1 MSAAEDGALAGLIV
15 ALIPGYRIKLGKPTL
30 NKRQKRPIAAFIFF
44 WLVSILGFVGAP
56 IFLFSTGTHEGL
68 ADESQAGVVIAAFL
82 IGVLGIGLLGAI
94 PLNHCYAFYLELCE
108 DCVRWRNWRW
118 KERTF
123 TYPSITFAHVENNGK
138 NGFLRFGSTEMGKR
152 TCSFDPYQ
160 FDATILMAQVLYRDD
175 HGRWAE
181 EDGLDVMSVVGMY
194 GSSRDIYAQFYDLC
208 ETKYVVGVTKSERQ
222 KRRRRAARNEARR
235 LERQQAR
242 EEARREA
249 RQAKKSRKTNEV
261 SDGIS

>member
-208 ETKYVVGVTKSERQ
+208 KTKYVVGVTKSERQ
-222 KRRRRAARNEARR
+222 RRRRRAARNEARR
-235 LERQQAR
+235 LARQQAR

-249 RQAKKSRKTNEV
+249 RQAKKSGKTNEV

>member
-222 KRRRRAARNEARR
+222 KRRRKAARNEARR

>member
-15 ALIPGYRIKLGKPTL
+15 ALIPGIRIKLGKPTL

-94 PLNHCYAFYLELCE
+94 PLNHCYAFYLELRE
-108 DCVRWRNWRW
+108 DHVRWRNWRW

-138 NGFLRFGSTEMGKR
+138 NGFLRIGSTEMGKR

-194 GSSRDIYAQFYDLC
+194 GSSQDIYAQFYDLC
-208 ETKYVVGVTKSERQ
+208 KTKYVVGQTKSERQ
-222 KRRRRAARNEARR
+222 KRRRRAALNEARR
-235 LERQQAR
+235 LERQRAR
-242 EEARREA
+242 E
-249 RQAKKSRKTNEV
+249 AKKAPNSHEK
-261 SDGIS
+261 

>member
-1 MSAAEDGALAGLIV
+1 MSAVEDGALGGLIV
-15 ALIPGYRIKLGKPTL
+15 ALVPGIRIKLGKPTL
-30 NKRQKRPIAAFIFF
+30 NKRQKRPLFGFLFSWSAT
-44 WLVSILGFVGAP
+44 ILGFVIWPIIWLSLGYPHPSGNREIVNQWVLLFIGA
-56 IFLFSTGTHEGL
+56 FGL
-68 ADESQAGVVIAAFL
+68 
-82 IGVLGIGLLGAI
+82 GLLGAI
-94 PLNHCYAFYLELCE
+94 PLNHCYAFYLELRE

-138 NGFLRFGSTEMGKR
+138 NGFLRIGSTEMGKR

-160 FDATILMAQVLYRDD
+160 FDATILMVQVLYRDD

-181 EDGLDVMSVVGMY
+181 EDGLDAMSVVGMY

-222 KRRRRAARNEARR
+222 KRRRRAARTEARNEARR
-235 LERQQAR
+235 
-242 EEARREA
+242 
-249 RQAKKSRKTNEV
+249 KNS
-261 SDGIS
+261 

>member
-1 MSAAEDGALAGLIV
+1 MSAVEDGLLGGLIV

-30 NKRQKRPIAAFIFF
+30 NKRQKRPIAAFITFWFF
-44 WLVSILGFVGAP
+44 TILGFIGVP
-56 IFLFSTGTHEGL
+56 LIFLSIGAYDDL
-68 ADESQAGVVIAAFL
+68 ADESQAGLVIAALL

-94 PLNHCYAFYLELCE
+94 PLNHCYAFYLELRE

-123 TYPSITFAHVENNGK
+123 TYPSITFAHVENNMK
-138 NGFLRFGSTEMGKR
+138 NGFLRIGSTEMGKR

-175 HGRWAE
+175 HGHWAE

-222 KRRRRAARNEARR
+222 RRRGKI
-235 LERQQAR
+235 Q
-242 EEARREA
+242 
-249 RQAKKSRKTNEV
+249 
-261 SDGIS
+261 

>member
-1 MSAAEDGALAGLIV
+1 MSAVEDGALGGLIV
-15 ALIPGYRIKLGKPTL
+15 ALVPGIRIKLGKPTL
-30 NKRQKRPIAAFIFF
+30 NKRQRRPLFGFLFSWSAT
-44 WLVSILGFVGAP
+44 ILGFVIWP
-56 IFLFSTGTHEGL
+56 IFWASFDFLTAPEY
-68 ADESQAGVVIAAFL
+68 ASQQPEAIAAL
-82 IGVLGIGLLGAI
+82 LVGVLGIGLLGAI
-94 PLNHCYAFYLELCE
+94 PLNHCYAFYLELHE
-108 DCVRWRNWRW
+108 DHVRWRNWRW

-123 TYPSITFAHVENNGK
+123 TYPSITFAHVENNSK
-138 NGFLRFGSTEMGKR
+138 NGFLRIGSTEMGKR

-194 GSSRDIYAQFYDLC
+194 GSSQDIYAQFYDLC

-249 RQAKKSRKTNEV
+249 QQAKKSRKVNEV
-261 SDGIS
+261 SDGN

>member
-1 MSAAEDGALAGLIV
+1 MSAVEDGLLGGLIV

-44 WLVSILGFVGAP
+44 WLVTILGFVGAP
-56 IFLFSTGTHEGL
+56 LIWLSLGRWDAQPGTEQFTVAISGLIFS
-68 ADESQAGVVIAAFL
+68 VVSL
-82 IGVLGIGLLGAI
+82 GLLGAI
-94 PLNHCYAFYLELCE
+94 PLNHCYAFYLELRE

-138 NGFLRFGSTEMGKR
+138 NGFLRIGSTEMGKR

-208 ETKYVVGVTKSERQ
+208 KTKYVVGVTKSERQ
-222 KRRRRAARNEARR
+222 RRRRRAARNEARR

-242 EEARREA
+242 E
-249 RQAKKSRKTNEV
+249 AKKAPNSREK
-261 SDGIS
+261 

>member
-1 MSAAEDGALAGLIV
+1 MSAVEDGLLEDLV
-15 ALIPGYRIKLGKPTL
+15 DLIPGTRVKLGKPTL

-44 WLVSILGFVGAP
+44 WLVTILGFVGMP

-94 PLNHCYAFYLELCE
+94 PLNHCYAFYLELRE
-108 DCVRWRNWRW
+108 DHVRWRNWRW

-208 ETKYVVGVTKSERQ
+208 ETKYVVGQTKSERQ
-222 KRRRRAARNEARR
+222 KRRRRAARSEARR

-249 RQAKKSRKTNEV
+249 QQTKKSRKTNEK
-261 SDGIS
+261 

>member
-1 MSAAEDGALAGLIV
+1 MSAVEDGLLGGLIV

-30 NKRQKRPIAAFIFF
+30 NKRQKRPIAAFITFWFF
-44 WLVSILGFVGAP
+44 TILGFIGVP
-56 IFLFSTGTHEGL
+56 LIFLSIGAYDDL
-68 ADESQAGVVIAAFL
+68 ADESQAGLVIAALL

-94 PLNHCYAFYLELCE
+94 PLNHCYAFYLELRE

-138 NGFLRFGSTEMGKR
+138 NGFLRIGSTEMGKR

-181 EDGLDVMSVVGMY
+181 EDSLDVMSVVGMY

-208 ETKYVVGVTKSERQ
+208 KTKYVVGVTKSERQ
-222 KRRRRAARNEARR
+222 RRRRRAARTEARNEARR
-235 LERQQAR
+235 
-242 EEARREA
+242 
-249 RQAKKSRKTNEV
+249 KNS
-261 SDGIS
+261 

>member
-1 MSAAEDGALAGLIV
+1 MSL
-15 ALIPGYRIKLGKPTL
+15 
-30 NKRQKRPIAAFIFF
+30 
-44 WLVSILGFVGAP
+44 
-56 IFLFSTGTHEGL
+56 
-68 ADESQAGVVIAAFL
+68 
-82 IGVLGIGLLGAI
+82 GLLGAI
-94 PLNHCYAFYLELCE
+94 PLNHCYAFYLELRE

-138 NGFLRFGSTEMGKR
+138 NGFLRIGSTEMGKR

-222 KRRRRAARNEARR
+222 RRRRKAARNEARR

-242 EEARREA
+242 EEAGRE
-249 RQAKKSRKTNEV
+249 KE
-261 SDGIS
+261 

>member
-15 ALIPGYRIKLGKPTL
+15 ALIPGIRIKLGKPTL

-44 WLVSILGFVGAP
+44 WLVSILGFVGMPLIWLSLGLGDEQPGTEQFTVAISGL
-56 IFLFSTGTHEGL
+56 IFS
-68 ADESQAGVVIAAFL
+68 VVSL
-82 IGVLGIGLLGAI
+82 GLLGAI
-94 PLNHCYAFYLELCE
+94 PLNHCYAFYLELRE
-108 DCVRWRNWRW
+108 DHVRWRNWRW

-138 NGFLRFGSTEMGKR
+138 NGFLRIGSTEMGKR

-208 ETKYVVGVTKSERQ
+208 KTKYEVGVTKSERQ
-222 KRRRRAARNEARR
+222 RRRRRAARNEARR

-242 EEARREA
+242 E
-249 RQAKKSRKTNEV
+249 AKKAPNSREK
-261 SDGIS
+261 

>member
-1 MSAAEDGALAGLIV
+1 MSAVEDGLLGGLIV

-30 NKRQKRPIAAFIFF
+30 NKRQKRPLFGFLF
-44 WLVSILGFVGAP
+44 SWSVTILGFVIWP
-56 IFLFSTGTHEGL
+56 IIWLSLGYPRLSGDREIVNQLVLLFIVDFGL
-68 ADESQAGVVIAAFL
+68 
-82 IGVLGIGLLGAI
+82 GLLGAI
-94 PLNHCYAFYLELCE
+94 PLNHCYAFYLELRE

-138 NGFLRFGSTEMGKR
+138 NGFLRIGSTEMGKR

-160 FDATILMAQVLYRDD
+160 FDVTILMAQVLYRDD
-175 HGRWAE
+175 HGRWTE

-208 ETKYVVGVTKSERQ
+208 KTKYVVGQTKSERQ
-222 KRRRRAARNEARR
+222 RRRRRAARNEARR

-242 EEARREA
+242 EEARRE
-249 RQAKKSRKTNEV
+249 KE
-261 SDGIS
+261 

>member
-15 ALIPGYRIKLGKPTL
+15 ALIPGIRIKLGKPTL
-30 NKRQKRPIAAFIFF
+30 NKRQKRPILAYIFF
-44 WLVSILGFVGAP
+44 WFVTILGFVGMPLIWLSLGHWDAQP
-56 IFLFSTGTHEGL
+56 GTEEFTVAISGLIFSIVSL
-68 ADESQAGVVIAAFL
+68 
-82 IGVLGIGLLGAI
+82 GLLGAL
-94 PLNHCYAFYLELCE
+94 PLNHCYAFYLELRE

-138 NGFLRFGSTEMGKR
+138 NGFLRIGSTEMGKR

-208 ETKYVVGVTKSERQ
+208 KTKYVVGVTKSERQ
-222 KRRRRAARNEARR
+222 RRRRRAARNEARR

-242 EEARREA
+242 E
-249 RQAKKSRKTNEV
+249 AKKAPNSREK
-261 SDGIS
+261 

>member
-1 MSAAEDGALAGLIV
+1 MSL
-15 ALIPGYRIKLGKPTL
+15 
-30 NKRQKRPIAAFIFF
+30 
-44 WLVSILGFVGAP
+44 
-56 IFLFSTGTHEGL
+56 
-68 ADESQAGVVIAAFL
+68 
-82 IGVLGIGLLGAI
+82 GLLGAL
-94 PLNHCYAFYLELCE
+94 PLNHCYAFYLELH
-108 DCVRWRNWRW
+108 DDHVRWRNWRW

-138 NGFLRFGSTEMGKR
+138 NGFLRIGSTEMGKR

-242 EEARREA
+242 E
-249 RQAKKSRKTNEV
+249 AKKAPNSREK
-261 SDGIS
+261 

>member
-1 MSAAEDGALAGLIV
+1 MSAVEDGLLGGLIV

-30 NKRQKRPIAAFIFF
+30 NKRQKRPIAAFITFWFF
-44 WLVSILGFVGAP
+44 TILGFIGVP
-56 IFLFSTGTHEGL
+56 LIFLSIGAYDDL
-68 ADESQAGVVIAAFL
+68 ADESQAGLVIAALL

-94 PLNHCYAFYLELCE
+94 PLNHCYAFYLELRE

-123 TYPSITFAHVENNGK
+123 TYPSITFAHVENNMK
-138 NGFLRFGSTEMGKR
+138 NGFLRIGSTEMGKR

-222 KRRRRAARNEARR
+222 RRRGKI
-235 LERQQAR
+235 Q
-242 EEARREA
+242 
-249 RQAKKSRKTNEV
+249 
-261 SDGIS
+261 

>member
-1 MSAAEDGALAGLIV
+1 MNAIETGTLWGLIV

-30 NKRQKRPIAAFIFF
+30 NKRQKRPIAAFITFWFF
-44 WLVSILGFVGAP
+44 TVLGFVGVP
-56 IFLFSTGTHEGL
+56 LIFLSIGAYDDL
-68 ADESQAGVVIAAFL
+68 ADESQAGLVIAAFL

-94 PLNHCYAFYLELCE
+94 PLNHCYAFYLELRE

-123 TYPSITFAHVENNGK
+123 TYPSITFAHVEENMK
-138 NGFLRFGSTEMGKR
+138 NGFLRIGSTEMGKR

-208 ETKYVVGVTKSERQ
+208 ETKYVVGQTKSERQ
-222 KRRRRAARNEARR
+222 KRRRRAARSEARR

-242 EEARREA
+242 EEARRE
-249 RQAKKSRKTNEV
+249 KE
-261 SDGIS
+261 

>member
-1 MSAAEDGALAGLIV
+1 MNAIETGTLWGLIV

-30 NKRQKRPIAAFIFF
+30 NKRQKRPIAAFITFWFF
-44 WLVSILGFVGAP
+44 TVLGFVGVP
-56 IFLFSTGTHEGL
+56 LIFLSIGAYDDL
-68 ADESQAGVVIAAFL
+68 ADESQAGLVIAAFL

-94 PLNHCYAFYLELCE
+94 PLNHCYAFYLELRE

-138 NGFLRFGSTEMGKR
+138 NGFLRIGSTEMGKR

-181 EDGLDVMSVVGMY
+181 EDGMDVMSVVGMY

-208 ETKYVVGVTKSERQ
+208 KTKYIVGQTKSERQ
-222 KRRRRAARNEARR
+222 KRRRRTARNEARR

-249 RQAKKSRKTNEV
+249 QQAKKSRKANEV
-261 SDGIS
+261 SDGN

>member
-1 MSAAEDGALAGLIV
+1 MSAVEDGLLGGLIV
-15 ALIPGYRIKLGKPTL
+15 ALVPGIRIKLGKPTL

-44 WLVSILGFVGAP
+44 WLVTILGFVGAP
-56 IFLFSTGTHEGL
+56 LIWLSLGRWDAQPGTEQFTVAISGLIFSIVSL
-68 ADESQAGVVIAAFL
+68 
-82 IGVLGIGLLGAI
+82 GLLGAL
-94 PLNHCYAFYLELCE
+94 PLNHCYAFYLELRE

-138 NGFLRFGSTEMGKR
+138 NGFLRIGSTEMGKR

-181 EDGLDVMSVVGMY
+181 EDGLDVMSMVGMY
-194 GSSRDIYAQFYDLC
+194 GSSQDIYAQFYDLC
-208 ETKYVVGVTKSERQ
+208 ETKYVVGQTKSERQ
-222 KRRRRAARNEARR
+222 KRRRRAARTEARNEARR
-235 LERQQAR
+235 
-242 EEARREA
+242 
-249 RQAKKSRKTNEV
+249 KNS
-261 SDGIS
+261 

>member
-1 MSAAEDGALAGLIV
+1 MNAAETGTLWGLIV

-44 WLVSILGFVGAP
+44 WLVTILGFVGAP
-56 IFLFSTGTHEGL
+56 LIWLSLGRWDAQPGTEQFTVAISGLIFSIVSL
-68 ADESQAGVVIAAFL
+68 
-82 IGVLGIGLLGAI
+82 GLLGAL
-94 PLNHCYAFYLELCE
+94 PLNHCYAFYLELHE

-138 NGFLRFGSTEMGKR
+138 NGFLRIGSTEMGKR

-208 ETKYVVGVTKSERQ
+208 KTKYVVGVTKSERQ
-222 KRRRRAARNEARR
+222 RRRRRAARNEARR

-242 EEARREA
+242 E
-249 RQAKKSRKTNEV
+249 AKKAPNSREK
-261 SDGIS
+261 

>member
-1 MSAAEDGALAGLIV
+1 MSAVEDGLLGGLIV

-30 NKRQKRPIAAFIFF
+30 NKRQKRPILAFITFWFF
-44 WLVSILGFVGAP
+44 TVLGFVGVP
-56 IFLFSTGTHEGL
+56 LIFLSIGAYDDL
-68 ADESQAGVVIAAFL
+68 ADESQAGLVIAALL

-94 PLNHCYAFYLELCE
+94 PLNHCYAFYLELRE
-108 DCVRWRNWRW
+108 DHVRWRNWRW

-123 TYPSITFAHVENNGK
+123 TYPSITFAQVENNGK
-138 NGFLRFGSTEMGKR
+138 NGFLRIGSTEMGKR

-194 GSSRDIYAQFYDLC
+194 GSSRDIYAQFYNLC
-208 ETKYVVGVTKSERQ
+208 ETKYVVGQTKSKRQ
-222 KRRRRAARNEARR
+222 VRRGKI
-235 LERQQAR
+235 Q
-242 EEARREA
+242 
-249 RQAKKSRKTNEV
+249 
-261 SDGIS
+261 

>member
-1 MSAAEDGALAGLIV
+1 MSAVEDGLLGGLIV
-15 ALIPGYRIKLGKPTL
+15 ALIPGYRITLGKPTL
-30 NKRQKRPIAAFIFF
+30 NKRQKRPLAAFIFF

-94 PLNHCYAFYLELCE
+94 PLNHCYAFYLELRE

-138 NGFLRFGSTEMGKR
+138 NGFLRIGSTEMGKR

-208 ETKYVVGVTKSERQ
+208 KTKYVVGVTKSERQ
-222 KRRRRAARNEARR
+222 KRRSRAARNEARR

-242 EEARREA
+242 EEARRGKE
-249 RQAKKSRKTNEV
+249 
-261 SDGIS
+261 

>member
-1 MSAAEDGALAGLIV
+1 MGAVETGTLWGLIV

-30 NKRQKRPIAAFIFF
+30 NKRQKRPIAAFIIFWFF
-44 WLVSILGFVGAP
+44 TILGFIGVP
-56 IFLFSTGTHEGL
+56 LIFLSIGAYDDL
-68 ADESQAGVVIAAFL
+68 ADESQAGLVIAALL

-94 PLNHCYAFYLELCE
+94 PLNHCYAFYLELRE
-108 DCVRWRNWRW
+108 DHVRWRNWRW

-123 TYPSITFAHVENNGK
+123 TYPSITFAHVEKNMK
-138 NGFLRFGSTEMGKR
+138 NGFLRIGSTEMGKR

-181 EDGLDVMSVVGMY
+181 EDGLDAMSVVGMY

-222 KRRRRAARNEARR
+222 MRRGKIE
-235 LERQQAR
+235 
-242 EEARREA
+242 
-249 RQAKKSRKTNEV
+249 
-261 SDGIS
+261 

>member
-1 MSAAEDGALAGLIV
+1 M
-15 ALIPGYRIKLGKPTL
+15 
-30 NKRQKRPIAAFIFF
+30 
-44 WLVSILGFVGAP
+44 
-56 IFLFSTGTHEGL
+56 
-68 ADESQAGVVIAAFL
+68 
-82 IGVLGIGLLGAI
+82 
-94 PLNHCYAFYLELCE
+94 
-108 DCVRWRNWRW
+108 RWRNWRW

-138 NGFLRFGSTEMGKR
+138 NGFLRIGSTEMGKR

-208 ETKYVVGVTKSERQ
+208 ETKYIVGQTKSERQ

-242 EEARREA
+242 EEACG
-249 RQAKKSRKTNEV
+249 KNS
-261 SDGIS
+261 

>member
-1 MSAAEDGALAGLIV
+1 MNAAETGTFWGLIV

-94 PLNHCYAFYLELCE
+94 PLNHCYAFYLELHE

-181 EDGLDVMSVVGMY
+181 EDGLNVMSVVGMY

-249 RQAKKSRKTNEV
+249 QQAKKSRKANEE
-261 SDGIS
+261 

>member
-1 MSAAEDGALAGLIV
+1 MSAVEDGLLGGLIV

-94 PLNHCYAFYLELCE
+94 PLNHCYAFYLELRE

-138 NGFLRFGSTEMGKR
+138 NGFLRIGSTEMGKH

-194 GSSRDIYAQFYDLC
+194 GSSRDIYAQFYELC
-208 ETKYVVGVTKSERQ
+208 ETKYVVGQTKSERQ

-249 RQAKKSRKTNEV
+249 QKVKKSRKTNEV

>member
-1 MSAAEDGALAGLIV
+1 MNAVEDGALGGLIV
-15 ALIPGYRIKLGKPTL
+15 ALIPGIRIKLGKPTL

-44 WLVSILGFVGAP
+44 WLVTILGFVGMP
-56 IFLFSTGTHEGL
+56 LIFLSIGAYDDL
-68 ADESQAGVVIAAFL
+68 ADESQAGLVIAALL

-94 PLNHCYAFYLELCE
+94 PLNHCYAFYLELRE

-138 NGFLRFGSTEMGKR
+138 NGFLRIGSTEMGKR

-181 EDGLDVMSVVGMY
+181 EDGMDVMSVVGMY
-194 GSSRDIYAQFYDLC
+194 GSSQDIYASFMTC
-208 ETKYVVGVTKSERQ
+208 A
-222 KRRRRAARNEARR
+222 KR
-235 LERQQAR
+235 
-242 EEARREA
+242 
-249 RQAKKSRKTNEV
+249 SMWWV
-261 SDGIS
+261 

>member
-1 MSAAEDGALAGLIV
+1 MNAVETGTLWGLIV

-30 NKRQKRPIAAFIFF
+30 SKRQKRPIAAFITFWFF
-44 WLVSILGFVGAP
+44 TVLGFVGVP
-56 IFLFSTGTHEGL
+56 LIFLSIGAYDDL
-68 ADESQAGVVIAAFL
+68 ADESQAGLVIAALL

-94 PLNHCYAFYLELCE
+94 PLNHCYAFYLELRE
-108 DCVRWRNWRW
+108 DRVQWRNWRW

-123 TYPSITFAHVENNGK
+123 TYPSITFAHVEENMK
-138 NGFLRFGSTEMGKR
+138 NGFLRIGSTEMGKR

-194 GSSRDIYAQFYDLC
+194 GSSQDIYAQFYDLC
-208 ETKYVVGVTKSERQ
+208 ETKYVVGQTKSERQ
-222 KRRRRAARNEARR
+222 KRRRRAARNEAR
-235 LERQQAR
+235 
-242 EEARREA
+242 EEARRE
-249 RQAKKSRKTNEV
+249 KE
-261 SDGIS
+261 

>member
-1 MSAAEDGALAGLIV
+1 MSAVEDGTLWGLIV

-94 PLNHCYAFYLELCE
+94 PLNHCYAFYLELRE
-108 DCVRWRNWRW
+108 DHVRWRNWRW

-138 NGFLRFGSTEMGKR
+138 NGFLRIGSTEMGKR

-181 EDGLDVMSVVGMY
+181 EDGLDVMSVVRMY

-242 EEARREA
+242 EEARRE
-249 RQAKKSRKTNEV
+249 KE
-261 SDGIS
+261 

>member
-1 MSAAEDGALAGLIV
+1 MSAVEDGLLGGLIV
-15 ALIPGYRIKLGKPTL
+15 ALIPGIRIKLGKPTL

-44 WLVSILGFVGAP
+44 WLVTILGFVAWPVFIASYGLLTAP
-56 IFLFSTGTHEGL
+56 EY
-68 ADESQAGVVIAAFL
+68 ASQRTEAIAALL
-82 IGVLGIGLLGAI
+82 IGVLGIGLLGAL
-94 PLNHCYAFYLELCE
+94 PLNHCYAFYLELHE

-138 NGFLRFGSTEMGKR
+138 NGFLRIGSTEMGKR

-181 EDGLDVMSVVGMY
+181 EDGMDVMSVVGMY

-208 ETKYVVGVTKSERQ
+208 KTKYVVGVTKSERQ
-222 KRRRRAARNEARR
+222 RRRRKAARNEARR

-242 EEARREA
+242 E
-249 RQAKKSRKTNEV
+249 AKKAPNSREE
-261 SDGIS
+261 

>member
-1 MSAAEDGALAGLIV
+1 MNAIETGTLWGLIV

-30 NKRQKRPIAAFIFF
+30 NKRQKRPIAAFITFWFF
-44 WLVSILGFVGAP
+44 TVLGFVGVP
-56 IFLFSTGTHEGL
+56 LIFLSIGAYDDL
-68 ADESQAGVVIAAFL
+68 ADESQAGLVIAAFL

-94 PLNHCYAFYLELCE
+94 PLNHCYAFYLELRE

-123 TYPSITFAHVENNGK
+123 TYPSITFAHVEENMK
-138 NGFLRFGSTEMGKR
+138 NGFLRIGSTEMGKR

-181 EDGLDVMSVVGMY
+181 EDGMDVMSVVGMY

-208 ETKYVVGVTKSERQ
+208 ETKYVVGQTKSERQ

-242 EEARREA
+242 EEARRE
-249 RQAKKSRKTNEV
+249 KE
-261 SDGIS
+261 

>member
-1 MSAAEDGALAGLIV
+1 MSAVEDGLLGGLIV

-44 WLVSILGFVGAP
+44 WLVTILGFVGMPLIWLSLDLGDVQPGSEDFIVAISGL
-56 IFLFSTGTHEGL
+56 IFS
-68 ADESQAGVVIAAFL
+68 VVSL
-82 IGVLGIGLLGAI
+82 GLLGAI
-94 PLNHCYAFYLELCE
+94 PLNHCYAFYLELRE

-138 NGFLRFGSTEMGKR
+138 NGFLRIGSTEMGKR

-194 GSSRDIYAQFYDLC
+194 GSSQDIYAQFYDLC
-208 ETKYVVGVTKSERQ
+208 ETKYVVGQTKSERQ
-222 KRRRRAARNEARR
+222 ERRRRAARSEVRR
-235 LERQQAR
+235 LERQQVC
-242 EEARREA
+242 EETRRE
-249 RQAKKSRKTNEV
+249 KE
-261 SDGIS
+261 

>member
-1 MSAAEDGALAGLIV
+1 MSAVEDGLLGGLIV

-30 NKRQKRPIAAFIFF
+30 NKRQKRPIAAFITFWFF
-44 WLVSILGFVGAP
+44 TILGFIGVP
-56 IFLFSTGTHEGL
+56 LIFLSIGAYDDL
-68 ADESQAGVVIAAFL
+68 ADESQAGLVIAALL

-94 PLNHCYAFYLELCE
+94 PLNHCYAFYLELRE
-108 DCVRWRNWRW
+108 DHVRWRNWRW

-123 TYPSITFAHVENNGK
+123 TYPSITFAHVENNSK
-138 NGFLRFGSTEMGKR
+138 NGFLRIGSTEMGKR

-194 GSSRDIYAQFYDLC
+194 GSSQDIYAQFYDLC
-208 ETKYVVGVTKSERQ
+208 ETKYVVGQTKSERQ

-235 LERQQAR
+235 LERLQAR

-249 RQAKKSRKTNEV
+249 QQAKKSQKANEV
-261 SDGIS
+261 NDGG

>member
-222 KRRRRAARNEARR
+222 KRRRKAARNEARR

-261 SDGIS
+261 IDGIS

>member
-208 ETKYVVGVTKSERQ
+208 KTKYVVGVTKSERQ